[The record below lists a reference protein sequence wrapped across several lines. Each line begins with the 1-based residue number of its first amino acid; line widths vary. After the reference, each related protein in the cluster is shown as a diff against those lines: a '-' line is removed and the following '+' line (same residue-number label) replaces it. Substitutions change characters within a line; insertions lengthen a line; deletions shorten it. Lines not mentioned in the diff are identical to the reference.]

1 MKSCTADELTISLIE
16 NLFYWTPADIDR
28 RADVIAHDVTTRI
41 TGTGFAGHFSPISE
55 AVGKVTSASDVN
67 YSKKVTEVVSSLVRR
82 PIHYQHLLSAR
93 KARDALEGHSDG
105 STLGD
110 TLKLAWSGLW
120 SHLRVAEAAL
130 PS

>member
-1 MKSCTADELTISLIE
+1 M
-16 NLFYWTPADIDR
+16 DIDR
-28 RADVIAHDVTTRI
+28 RADMIAHDVTTRI

-55 AVGKVTSASDVN
+55 AVGKVTSASHVN

-93 KARDALEGHSDG
+93 ETLDALEGQSDG

-110 TLKLAWSGLW
+110 TKLKIAWSGLW